1 MMVYSLLKLKYL
13 EALEMD
19 RLNKKKFDYTWVIVF
34 CCFMMVFTGLGFCSS
49 PKQLFLKAVTE
60 ALEIPR
66 SLYSFNTSFRYATL
80 AVMNILF
87 GTLVYKFKPRLL
99 IALGFTSLVV
109 STLLYAIADNVI
121 LIYLGGIF
129 LGAGLCFTANTMAS
143 YVINARCKK
152 NTGTILGFVM
162 ASNGLGGAVAMKI
175 LDPIIESG
183 RFGYR
188 NAYYLVA
195 VILVAVGI
203 LVTVLYKD
211 APNAVPAQKKVK
223 KARGQGWDGITFAE
237 GKKKSYFIPTAV
249 CLFFT
254 GFVLSGINGVSVAHA
269 KDSGLDPTFV
279 TDMWSI
285 HSLVLMG
292 SKFLVG
298 FMYDKRGLRTCL
310 LICQVTA
317 LVSLI
322 SLALLT
328 HSTLGAAM
336 WVIYAIGSTLA
347 LPLETIGVSLVTG
360 DIFGNKDFGRYLGLM
375 SALNS
380 IGFAVGDPL
389 MNLVYDTLGSYK
401 LAIWIAVGVIAA
413 VSVAFQFVVTSAHKD
428 RAKILAEAE

>member
-1 MMVYSLLKLKYL
+1 
-13 EALEMD
+13 MD

-34 CCFMMVFTGLGFCSS
+34 CCFMMVFTALGFCSS

-60 ALEIPR
+60 ALGIPR
-66 SLYSFNTSFRYATL
+66 SLYSFNTTFRYATL
-80 AVMNILF
+80 AFMNILF
-87 GTLVYKFKPRLL
+87 GTLVQKVKPRLL
-99 IALGFTSLVV
+99 IAIGFASLTL
-109 STLLYAIADNVI
+109 STMLYAVADNVI

-129 LGAGLCFTANTMAS
+129 LGGGLCFTANTMAS

-162 ASNGLGGAVAMKI
+162 ASNGLGGAVAMKL

-183 RFGYR
+183 TFGYR
-188 NAYYLVA
+188 KAYYLVA
-195 VILVAVGI
+195 AILLAVGI

-211 APNAVPAQKKVK
+211 APSAEPAKKKEK
-223 KARGQGWDGITFAE
+223 KARGQGWDGITYAE
-237 GKKKSYFIPTAV
+237 GKKKGYFIPTAI

-269 KDSGLDPTFV
+269 KDTGLDPTFV

-298 FMYDKRGLRTCL
+298 FMYDKKGLRTCL
-310 LICQVTA
+310 LICQIAAVI
-317 LVSLI
+317 SLI
-322 SLALLT
+322 SLAVMT
-328 HSTLGAAM
+328 NNPVGAGL
-336 WVIYAIGSTLA
+336 WVVYAIGSTLA

-360 DIFGNKDFGRYLGLM
+360 DIFGNKDFGKYLGFM

-380 IGFAVGDPL
+380 IGLAVGDPV
-389 MNLVYDTLGSYK
+389 MNTVYDLLGSYTV
-401 LAIWIAVGVIAA
+401 AIWIAVGVIAA
-413 VSVAFQFVVTSAHKD
+413 VSVGFQLVVTSAHKD
-428 RAKILAEAE
+428 RAKILSAAE